1 MAEKTLD
8 PIFLGRIATFAT
20 SIGNLASNEAD
31 RKRLRHSIF
40 VDFFQPL
47 IASIRV
53 GNSLVAE
60 LAQEFRVVTSDR
72 RKTLCCVAESL
83 RGFRYKQPAASATLC
98 ALNLS

>member
-47 IASIRV
+47 ITSIRL
-53 GNSLVAE
+53 GNRLVAE
-60 LAQEFRVVTSDR
+60 LAKSFGWQPVIAGKHCVVLP
-72 RKTLCCVAESL
+72 KA
-83 RGFRYKQPAASATLC
+83 YAASATNSLRLPLHC
-98 ALNLS
+98 VP